1 MYAKRS
7 FYLGKVQ
14 ESASRRHPPPL
25 IDEYA
30 EKLAISLCEGCRTD
44 ETAAMLR
51 TLVRHRSELCPT
63 VRQLLIEVLQVSA
76 EHITEFA
83 DQLAKDFDPLAPLKI
98 VEVVDL
104 RCAVREKGCP
114 HEDH

>member
-1 MYAKRS
+1 MFPKDKVCFAKH
-7 FYLGKVQ
+7 Q
-14 ESASRRHPPPL
+14 DSASRRHPPPP
-25 IDEYA
+25 IDEFAEDLAAGLA
-30 EKLAISLCEGCRTD
+30 EKFSND
-44 ETAAMLR
+44 AAKLGA
-51 TLVRHRSELCPT
+51 LVRHRNELDPT

>member
-1 MYAKRS
+1 M
-7 FYLGKVQ
+7 
-14 ESASRRHPPPL
+14 
-25 IDEYA
+25 
-30 EKLAISLCEGCRTD
+30 
-44 ETAAMLR
+44 
-51 TLVRHRSELCPT
+51 
-63 VRQLLIEVLQVSA
+63 RQLLIEVLQVSA